1 MTWNYILVLGCLVS
15 LATVVLARGARR
27 ASEVEV
33 ERRYRWV
40 IRLTLGYGG
49 LLLLGLLLALARF
62 GWASLHSAS
71 VEERTVLLGVC
82 LASAFNLV
90 LGLLAFGT
98 APTLV
103 AFMLARLMKTESND
117 PG

>member
-1 MTWNYILVLGCLVS
+1 VTWNYILVLGGIVS
-15 LATVVLARGARR
+15 LVTVALARGARR
-27 ASEVEV
+27 ASESEV
-33 ERRYRWV
+33 ERRYRWA

-62 GWASLHSAS
+62 GWASLHAAS